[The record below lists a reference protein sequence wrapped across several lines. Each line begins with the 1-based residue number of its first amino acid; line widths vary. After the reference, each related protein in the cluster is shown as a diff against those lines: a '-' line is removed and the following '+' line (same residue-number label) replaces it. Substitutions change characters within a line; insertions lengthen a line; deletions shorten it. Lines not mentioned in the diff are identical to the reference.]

1 MIWDLLSDK
10 QKEEVK
16 EYIKSFG
23 LEIAQI
29 YVQVEENTKASAKVQ
44 EGASKKQSQI
54 VTEAVNTIITLKEEN
69 KDLKTEL
76 NEVKVKLDS
85 ANADTIIPYVLLPIP
100 RKKAI

>member
-29 YVQVEENTKASAKVQ
+29 YVQVEENTKEPMV
-44 EGASKKQSQI
+44 
-54 VTEAVNTIITLKEEN
+54 
-69 KDLKTEL
+69 
-76 NEVKVKLDS
+76 LDS
-85 ANADTIIPYVLLPIP
+85 KMNLVDIHEVIEGIYLRDLINQ
-100 RKKAI
+100 

>member
-29 YVQVEENTKASAKVQ
+29 YVQVEENTKEPMV
-44 EGASKKQSQI
+44 
-54 VTEAVNTIITLKEEN
+54 
-69 KDLKTEL
+69 
-76 NEVKVKLDS
+76 LDS
-85 ANADTIIPYVLLPIP
+85 KMNLVDIHEVIEGVYLRDLIN
-100 RKKAI
+100 K

>member
-29 YVQVEENTKASAKVQ
+29 YVQVEENTKEPMV
-44 EGASKKQSQI
+44 
-54 VTEAVNTIITLKEEN
+54 
-69 KDLKTEL
+69 
-76 NEVKVKLDS
+76 LDS
-85 ANADTIIPYVLLPIP
+85 KMNLVDIHEVIEGIYLRDLIN
-100 RKKAI
+100 K